1 MSRQEAQT
9 GSATSE
15 YSTVPELAKT
25 VRRNRKTVYGWIA
38 TGEIG
43 EAAGPFVVQ
52 GRFLFHWSTFWAKQ
66 FKPREELSHAGSTLD
81 SSAEVPLPDSGRRK
95 CRQIKPTLTPPQQT
109 RNCPERLDPYARRQ
123 ENRGKLAEREGF
135 EPSVPVTQYA
145 RLATRRRF
153 ANSVT
158 SARLLKTVPTMARW
172 LASATAFPPSLTES
186 HWVREI

>member
-66 FKPREELSHAGSTLD
+66 FKPREEPRWINPGQLGRGAIARFGAAKVSPNQAHPDPTPTDQKLSGEA
-81 SSAEVPLPDSGRRK
+81 
-95 CRQIKPTLTPPQQT
+95 
-109 RNCPERLDPYARRQ
+109 
-123 ENRGKLAEREGF
+123 
-135 EPSVPVTQYA
+135 
-145 RLATRRRF
+145 
-153 ANSVT
+153 
-158 SARLLKTVPTMARW
+158 
-172 LASATAFPPSLTES
+172 
-186 HWVREI
+186 